1 MPDNPDAIDIHCC
14 PLKYCRQHPEVL
26 RRIGDADLISLARE
40 SPAHLL
46 DSTPEVLMKTCLKVL
61 KAVTGESP

>member
-1 MPDNPDAIDIHCC
+1 
-14 PLKYCRQHPEVL
+14 LKYCRQHPEVL